1 MKLFLA
7 SWSPSANEVLG
18 KAFLELPSK
27 PANQNKLLILSMDT
41 TSDFHRKY
49 LEIEKQWYIKQGFQ
63 ERNVSI
69 LNLKNDVIPGFEDL
83 DVLHMWGGNTWHY
96 LKRIRETGLVPRI
109 REFIDRGGV
118 YVGTSAGSLLMCPDV
133 DERLTSDP
141 NDVGLVDV
149 SGFGYIDFNI
159 VPHWDSKES
168 LGESTSLMDCMRYVW
183 ETGKRVVPLTD
194 NQAVRVLDGARALI
208 RYTRGMPSFH

>member
-7 SWSPSANEVLG
+7 SWSPTTNEVLG
-18 KAFLELPSK
+18 KAFLELLSK

-41 TSDFHRKY
+41 TSDFYKRY
-49 LEIEKQWYIKQGFQ
+49 LEIDRQWYIKQGFQ

-69 LNLKNDVIPGFEDL
+69 LNLKTDAIPSLEDL

-96 LKRIRETGLVPRI
+96 LKRIREAGLVPRI

-159 VPHWDSKES
+159 IPHWDSRES
-168 LGESTSLMDCMRYVW
+168 LGMQVSHGLYEICLGD
-183 ETGKRVVPLTD
+183 
-194 NQAVRVLDGARALI
+194 
-208 RYTRGMPSFH
+208 